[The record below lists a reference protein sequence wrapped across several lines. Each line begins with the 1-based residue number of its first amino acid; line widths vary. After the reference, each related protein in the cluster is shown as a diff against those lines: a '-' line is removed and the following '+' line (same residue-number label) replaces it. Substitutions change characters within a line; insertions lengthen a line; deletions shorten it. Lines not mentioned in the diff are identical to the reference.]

1 MQKVRKAIIPAAGLG
16 TRVLPAS
23 KAVPKEMLN
32 IVDKPAI
39 QYLVEEAV
47 AAGIEDILII
57 TNRGKGVIEDHF
69 DHAFELET
77 KLANNP
83 SKKAI
88 YDEVKAV
95 ANLANVYFIRQKVT
109 KGLGHAVLCAKSFV
123 GNEPFAVLYGDD
135 VIITEAGQPTVTE
148 QLCDAYEKYGCGT
161 VGVKEVPRKDVSK
174 YCSLDVSP
182 IEGEDRTMRVHKIIE
197 KPTEEQIMS
206 CFSILGRVIL
216 PPETF
221 GLLEYYLTQIKEGDE
236 LFLTDAMNHL
246 AGEGKLTAVDF
257 IGTRYDMGNKLGI
270 MKANCEVALTH
281 KEIGEDF
288 KAYLKELV
296 KTF

>member
-1 MQKVRKAIIPAAGLG
+1 MKIKKAIIPAAGLG

-39 QYLVEEAV
+39 QYIVEEAV
-47 AAGIEDILII
+47 AAGIEDILVI

-69 DHAFELET
+69 DHAYELED
-77 KLANNP
+77 KLKDNP
-83 SKKAI
+83 SKKDI
-88 YDEVKAV
+88 YNEVKAV

-109 KGLGHAVLCAKSFV
+109 KGLGHAVLCAKSFI

-135 VIITEAGQPTVTE
+135 VIITEPGRKTVTT
-148 QLCDAYEKYGCGT
+148 QLCEAYEKYGVGT

-174 YCSLDVSP
+174 YCSLDVTP
-182 IEGEDRTMRVHKIIE
+182 KAGEDRIMDCHKIIE

-206 CFSILGRVIL
+206 CYSILGRVIL

-221 GLLEYYLTQIKEGDE
+221 ELLEYYMTKVPEGQE

-246 AGEGKLTAVDF
+246 AGEGRLTAVDF

-270 MKANCEVALTH
+270 MKANCEVALNH
-281 KEIGEDF
+281 PEIGSDF